1 NASFV
6 GVKVGD
12 VQGDA
17 QTSNAT
23 GNSTEVRSDAT
34 LNLNVEDAL
43 IHAGEE
49 RIIDVKA
56 SEFKRINGY
65 QFTLTLDNDKLEYVN
80 ILPGKLSDL
89 SEENFGTRFA
99 NIGMITTSWNSSST
113 SLVNDDVIFSVVVK
127 AQEDVQIS
135 KALSVT
141 SALTK
146 AEAYNQDEE
155 VLNVGLQFT
164 QNGKVVATEGFE
176 LYQNQPNPFSETTS
190 IGFNLPE
197 ASNVSLTIYDMSG
210 RIVRS
215 YNNSFDKGYNTFELK
230 TADLGATGVFYYR
243 VETPTNSGTKKMVIV
258 K

>member
-1 NASFV
+1 
-6 GVKVGD
+6 
-12 VQGDA
+12 
-17 QTSNAT
+17 
-23 GNSTEVRSDAT
+23 
-34 LNLNVEDAL
+34 
-43 IHAGEE
+43 
-49 RIIDVKA
+49 
-56 SEFKRINGY
+56 
-65 QFTLTLDNDKLEYVN
+65 
-80 ILPGKLSDL
+80 
-89 SEENFGTRFA
+89 
-99 NIGMITTSWNSSST
+99 
-113 SLVNDDVIFSVVVK
+113 VK